1 MKTIKKFIEDLEFE
15 YISDE
20 PFDDYAIKEYIK
32 KNGVKEVCNWTGKDA
47 TCILMSDLVEFID
60 KRIQR
65 DYVEPYSAGAGYY
78 KEETYYEDSFP
89 GLFVQ
94 TSLEVLT
101 DHLVDT
107 PFEILEY
114 IADRLSE
121 EYWTRKELYE
131 PLQGEL
137 DAQNWEKFKYLIKH
151 KVRFMFFNESEKH
164 DTPSYESYSDPYT
177 ILKKFINAI
186 FTHELII
193 DFGANELDIYRA
205 RMHKRQKR
213 QLDFLELGPPPEKIA
228 QANRL
233 SPAGITMFY
242 GAFEEET
249 AIIEVLDINK
259 PDYFITTG
267 RFSNLK
273 PLKLIDFTRLKWISI
288 FDEEN
293 ENKMETYVLLYQ
305 FLEDLTKPISNDGNQ
320 HIDYVPT
327 QVVTEYLK
335 NSLYAELKKEVH
347 GLIYPSTKRKGHENV
362 VLFFNAQ
369 YVTDDKTDLDKYLVL
384 NPMPISKYQINE
396 LNFSVLNTPAG
407 ADI

>member
-1 MKTIKKFIEDLEFE
+1 MTTIEKLIEDMEYE

-20 PFDDYAIKEYIK
+20 PFNDYAIKEYIK
-32 KNGVKEVCNWTGKDA
+32 KNGVKEVCDWTEEES

-60 KRIQR
+60 KRIQT
-65 DYVEPYSAGAGYY
+65 DYVEPYYAGAGYD
-78 KEETYYEDSFP
+78 KEETFYEDRFP

-94 TSLEVLT
+94 SSLEVLT

-107 PFEILEY
+107 PFEILKY

-164 DTPSYESYSDPYT
+164 ETPSYESYSDPYT
-177 ILKKFINAI
+177 ILKKFRDAI
-186 FTHELII
+186 FTHELIVEI
-193 DFGANELDIYRA
+193 EANKLDIYRA

-213 QLDFLELGPPPEKIA
+213 QLNFTELGPPPEEIA

-242 GAFEEET
+242 GALEEET

-273 PLKLIDFTRLKWISI
+273 ALRLIDFTQLNWISI
-288 FDEEN
+288 FDEAN
-293 ENKMETYVLLYQ
+293 EKKRETYVLLSQ
-305 FLEDLTKPISNDGNQ
+305 FLEDLTKPISNDGSQ
-320 HIDYVPT
+320 HIEYIPT

-335 NSLYAELKKEVH
+335 SSFNSDLNQEIH
-347 GLIYPSTKRKGHENV
+347 GLIFPSTKRKGHENV
-362 VLFFNAQ
+362 VLFFNGQ
-369 YVTDDKTDLDKYLVL
+369 NVTNDKNELDKYLLL

-396 LNFSVLNTPAG
+396 LNFSVLNTNF
-407 ADI
+407 